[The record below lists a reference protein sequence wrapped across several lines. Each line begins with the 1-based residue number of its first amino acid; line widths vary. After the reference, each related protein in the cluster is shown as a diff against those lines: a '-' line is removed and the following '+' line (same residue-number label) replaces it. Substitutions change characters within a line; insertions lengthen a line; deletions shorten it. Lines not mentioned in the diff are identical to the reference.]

1 MLRSVSYK
9 QYNHIVMPPV
19 PESQCG
25 EVHNFSLIS
34 SFMVCYYE
42 VLSRQSVLFSLF
54 IFMVNF
60 YMMLFLWPFQFH
72 KVINHLC
79 FDNDMF

>member
-42 VLSRQSVLFSLF
+42 VLTLAGNR
-54 IFMVNF
+54 F
-60 YMMLFLWPFQFH
+60 YFLFLSLW
-72 KVINHLC
+72 
-79 FDNDMF
+79 